1 MSNYRASH
9 CAKEEVLKYFFRAS
23 FLFKQNQIMRRV
35 FMSKFIRVNMT
46 TKEVTSGAV
55 PEKYAGIAGRALTSN
70 FVFDEVKPT
79 CHPLGKNNK
88 LIFAP
93 GFLTGSNAANS
104 GRISVGAKSPLTG
117 TIKESNAGGSFS
129 QKMARMG
136 IKALV
141 IEGMPAEDKFFV
153 LKISMNGVTIED
165 APAEILG
172 GTGNYKALEVLS
184 AKYGDKVGIAL
195 AGPAGE
201 YRLPS
206 ANISFKDPE
215 GHIRSA
221 GRGGLGAV
229 LGSKKV
235 KALVIDDT
243 GAPGVTIVN
252 PEKFKEAAKI
262 FAKALMDHPVS
273 GQALGAYGTD
283 VLVNIL
289 NEAGGLPVKNF
300 TAGRMDWNNNIA
312 GETLNAVITERGG
325 EGKVSHGCHAGCIMR
340 CSQWYPDKKGKYIT
354 SGFEYETIWGLGAD
368 ALIKDLDDIAYI
380 DRAMDDIGIDSIETS
395 VAVAVAMEGGMLPW
409 GDGKAVL
416 DAVKQI
422 AVPTP
427 LGRLLGSGTAVVGK
441 ACGLFRV
448 PVVKDQGIPA
458 YDPRPIKGIGLTYA
472 TTPMGADHTAGY
484 CISGNILKVGANM
497 DPLKKEGQIE
507 YARAMQ
513 IGTAAVDSTGMCLF
527 VYFGIADNPDGFQ
540 ALIDMINAQY
550 GIALTADDVTELG
563 KSVLKVERA
572 FNKAAGFTNAHDRL
586 PEFFEYEP
594 LPPHN
599 VVWDFTP
606 EEIDEVFNF

>member
-1 MSNYRASH
+1 MN
-9 CAKEEVLKYFFRAS
+9 
-23 FLFKQNQIMRRV
+23 
-35 FMSKFIRVNMT
+35 KFIRVDMT
-46 TKEVTSGAV
+46 SLKVTIGEV
-55 PEKYAGIAGRALTSN
+55 PEKYVGLGGRALTSN
-70 FVFDEVKPT
+70 FIADEVKPT

-93 GFLTGSNAANS
+93 GLLSGTSAPNS

-117 TIKESNAGGSFS
+117 TIKESNSGGSFS

-141 IEGMPAEDKFFV
+141 IEGMPTDDKFYV
-153 LKISMNGVTIED
+153 VKIDTKGVSIDE

-172 GTGNYKALEVLS
+172 GTGNYEAIKVLN
-184 AKYGDKVGIAL
+184 AKYGEKVGIAL

-201 YRLPS
+201 YRLPT

-215 GHIRSA
+215 SNLRSA

-229 LGSKKV
+229 MGSKKV
-235 KALVIDDT
+235 KAIVIDDT
-243 GAPGVTIVN
+243 GAGTVSIAD
-252 PEKFKEAAKI
+252 PEKFKAASKV
-262 FAKALMDHPVS
+262 FAKALLDHPVS
-273 GQALGAYGTD
+273 GQSLAAYGTD
-283 VLVNIL
+283 VLINIL
-289 NEAGGLPVKNF
+289 NEAGGLPANNF
-300 TAGRMDWNNNIA
+300 TAGRIEHNDNIS
-312 GETLNAVITERGG
+312 GETLNATISERGG
-325 EGKVSHGCHAGCIMR
+325 EGKVSHGCHPGCVIR
-340 CSQWYPDKKGKYIT
+340 CSQWYPDKQGKYIT
-354 SGFEYETIWGLGAD
+354 SGFEYETIWGLGAN
-368 ALIKDLDDIAYI
+368 AAIKDLDDIAYI
-380 DRAMDDIGIDSIETS
+380 DRAMDDVGVDSIET
-395 VAVAVAMEGGMLPW
+395 AVAVATAMDGGLLPW

-427 LGRLLGSGTAVVGK
+427 LGRILGGGTAVVGK
-441 ACGLFRV
+441 VCGLYRT

-497 DPLKKEGQIE
+497 DPLKKDGQIE

-527 VYFGIADNPDGFQ
+527 VYFGIADNPEGYQ

-550 GIALTADDVTELG
+550 GWSLTASDVDELG

-594 LPPHN
+594 CPPHN